1 MVARPA
7 LVVSL
12 RPLGREGSL
21 VWVAMITNA
30 ARQQWPGDI
39 VISNSLQLGL
49 IVESKVRTS
58 KITAI
63 EVNSASKLGSI
74 DAFTL
79 LAVRDELAAN
89 LGFSA

>member
-12 RPLGREGSL
+12 RPLGRKGSL
-21 VWVAMITNA
+21 AWVAMITNA
-30 ARQQWPGDI
+30 VREQWPGDI
-39 VISNSLQLGL
+39 MIPNSLELGL

-63 EVNSASKLGSI
+63 EVKSATKLGKL
-74 DAFTL
+74 DAVTL
-79 LAVRDELAAN
+79 PAVRDELAAN